1 MASQEEFQKKVLE
14 SLKKNLMAVDLS
26 DQPEEE
32 IVEVANTQTFQAES
46 YDFTAFGAPQ
56 SAGPT
61 SGGNKDIVILPGAG
75 GTQANSASQ
84 INFYWNSPSIP
95 DTTGIG
101 QSIRATLFNYAT
113 SATNPVL
120 AIGGWN
126 GTTNYLPSAT
136 YAGGSGTT
144 AKIWFD
150 PFLGRI
156 ETDYLGFNSGVADTN
171 VAGVLFYDSSQS
183 VFKGGVGS
191 GVGKTIAFLDNI
203 PAANS
208 FFYWSDGTNI
218 AQPDAAMDT
227 FTFVAGTGITLL
239 VNASG
244 DSASFGATNVPN
256 ASLTNS
262 TTTLG
267 SSTLTL
273 GGTALTVTGLN
284 ALTSTNIT
292 VSGSTA
298 STTSTT
304 GALLVTGGVGIGG
317 SLSVG
322 NSILLDSGY
331 GSVTTT
337 QFAAIFAKA
346 IGSNATSLMQ
356 VKGNDGTVGMG
367 MKAQTGTNSLI
378 YSYGQIDFRVNSTIR
393 DNDTPS
399 GGNTFLTLSTVG
411 VLTASGTTASTG
423 FSTGAVVVTGG
434 VGIGGSLW
442 TSSANLS
449 SISGVTLYN
458 GTITGALSGNATTST
473 TSGSAGTSVTAGSA
487 GTSVTAG
494 SAGTAVNAGSAGTSV
509 TAGSAGTAV
518 NAGAAGTAVNAGS
531 AGTAVNAGAAGKW
544 LASRSVSFAT
554 GDVTGSF
561 SIDGTANVSNVV
573 LTIGADS
580 VALGTDTTGAYASE
594 ITTSGSGISATPA
607 VGADGTAYT
616 IYSNAT
622 PTNTNSTLVFRDAA
636 GLFAAAGATFG
647 SLQID
652 LVDRTVYSSSG
663 NLILDSSGGTVNVN
677 DNLTI
682 AGDLTVQGTTIT
694 VDSTVSTIVDPIIT
708 IGGSIGGTN
717 PGTDDNKDRGIEF
730 KYFSGTAK
738 TGFFGFDDSTGFFT
752 FIPDGTNA
760 SEVFSG
766 TVGVIDATR
775 ITGSASSWTNA
786 RTVTFATGDVTGSFS
801 IDGSANVSNV
811 ALTIAA
817 DSVAL
822 GTDTTGNYVSNV
834 QASGSGISIIGT
846 AAENATF
853 TVNSNATSSNTNST
867 IVLRD
872 GSGNFSAGTITA
884 NLTGTA
890 TSAQVINT
898 TTDTSNT
905 LYLLGSRS
913 STGFAGTAVF
923 VDSNISALG
932 NTISAITFSGNA
944 TTSTSAGT
952 AGTATNA
959 GSAGT
964 SVTAGSAGTSV
975 TAGLA
980 VSSTNAGLAVSSTNA
995 GLAVSSTNAG
1005 LAVSST
1011 NAGLAVSST
1020 NAGLAVSSTNAG
1032 LAVSS
1037 TNAGLA
1043 VSSTNAGLA
1052 VSSTNAGLAVS
1063 STNTANTNIVL
1074 DTTSTIYMTGSR
1086 SNASIGSTPVYVLS
1100 GVSALGNTVTATTFS
1115 GNATTATTSGAAGQW
1130 IAPIT
1135 FSLGGDLSG
1144 SVSFTGSGN
1153 TTLTATIGANSV
1165 ALGTDTTGDYVGNV
1179 LAGSGIATTGATT
1192 GEGTVH
1198 TLSIK
1203 NAASLTNNTVPKW
1216 TTSSTQFADSAI
1228 VDDGTTVAVSRA
1240 TTVTSSALTNGT
1252 YLTITT
1258 AAGDDNSTSD
1268 FFIKGLNSSAT
1279 SKFSV
1284 DANGNLR
1291 ATTKSF
1297 DIEHPTKPGMRLVYG
1312 VLEGPEHGVYHRG
1325 TVEGKGKIVVE
1336 LPEYWHL
1343 LAGSNYSI
1351 QLTSW
1356 GNYNTHIVEKT
1367 ENNFTIQLTGDP
1379 LTRLWKTIKVDYI
1392 IHGSRLDA
1400 PLVIEQK

>member
-14 SLKKNLMAVDLS
+14 SLKKNLMAVDLT

-32 IVEVANTQTFQAES
+32 IAEVANTQTFQAES

-56 SAGPT
+56 AAGPT

-75 GTQANSASQ
+75 GATANSASQ
-84 INFYWNSPSIP
+84 INFYWNSPTIP

-136 YAGGSGTT
+136 YGGGSGTT

-156 ETDYLGFNSGVADTN
+156 ETDYLGFNAGVADTN

-183 VFKGGVGS
+183 VFKGGTGA
-191 GVGKTIAFLDNI
+191 GTGKTLAFLSDI

-227 FTFVAGTGITLL
+227 FTFLAGTGITLL

-244 DSASFGATNVPN
+244 DSVSFGATNIPN

-262 TTTLG
+262 SITVGSTAISLG
-267 SSTLTL
+267 ASSTTIAGL
-273 GGTALTVTGLN
+273 TALS
-284 ALTSTNIT
+284 STNI
-292 VSGSTA
+292 SGTA
-298 STTSTT
+298 ITATNFY
-304 GALLVTGGVGIGG
+304 GF
-317 SLSVG
+317 LSG
-322 NSILLDSGY
+322 
-331 GSVTTT
+331 T
-337 QFAAIFAKA
+337 
-346 IGSNATSLMQ
+346 ATSAQ
-356 VKGNDGTVGMG
+356 VIQTV
-367 MKAQTGTNSLI
+367 T
-378 YSYGQIDFRVNSTIR
+378 
-393 DNDTPS
+393 DTS
-399 GGNTFLTLSTVG
+399 NTLYLLGSR
-411 VLTASGTTASTG
+411 SSTG
-423 FSTGAVVVTGG
+423 FAGTTVFVD
-434 VGIGGSLW
+434 
-442 TSSANLS
+442 S
-449 SISGVTLYN
+449 SISILGN
-458 GTITGALSGNATTST
+458 TITATTFSGNATTA
-473 TSGSAGTSVTAGSA
+473 TSAGSAGTSVTAGSAGTSVTAGSAGTSVTAGSA

-518 NAGAAGTAVNAGS
+518 NAGAAG
-531 AGTAVNAGAAGKW
+531 KW
-544 LASRSVSFAT
+544 LASRTVSFAT

-561 SIDGTANVSNVV
+561 SIDGSADVSNVA
-573 LTIGADS
+573 LTIGANS
-580 VALGTDTTGAYASE
+580 VALGTDTTGNYALSVA
-594 ITTSGSGISATPA
+594 TSGSGISTI
-607 VGADGTAYT
+607 GAAGEGTAFT
-616 IYSNAT
+616 IDSNAT
-622 PTNTNSTLVFRDAA
+622 SSNTNSTLVFRDAA

-647 SLQID
+647 SVQID
-652 LVDRTVYSSSG
+652 LVDRTVTTSGG
-663 NLILDSSGGTVNVN
+663 NLILDSTGGTVNVN
-677 DNLTI
+677 DNLTV
-682 AGDLTVQGTTIT
+682 AGNLTVQGTTIA
-694 VDSTVSTIVDPIIT
+694 VDSTVSTIVDPILS
-708 IGGSIGGTN
+708 IGGAIGGTN

-834 QASGSGISIIGT
+834 QASGSGISIIGS
-846 AAENATF
+846 AAENATL
-853 TVNSNATSSNTNST
+853 TVNSNATATNTVST
-867 IVLRD
+867 LVLRD
-872 GSGNFSAGTITA
+872 SSGNFSAGTITA
-884 NLTGTA
+884 T
-890 TSAQVINT
+890 
-898 TTDTSNT
+898 
-905 LYLLGSRS
+905 
-913 STGFAGTAVF
+913 
-923 VDSNISALG
+923 
-932 NTISAITFSGNA
+932 TFSGNA
-944 TTSTSAGT
+944 TTATTAGSAGTSVTAGSAGTSVTAGTAGTATNAGFAGAATTATSAGT

-975 TAGLA
+975 SAGTAGTA
-980 VSSTNAGLAVSSTNA
+980 TNAGSAGTSVTAGSAGTATNA
-995 GLAVSSTNAG
+995 
-1005 LAVSST
+1005 
-1011 NAGLAVSST
+1011 
-1020 NAGLAVSSTNAG
+1020 
-1032 LAVSS
+1032 
-1037 TNAGLA
+1037 
-1043 VSSTNAGLA
+1043 
-1052 VSSTNAGLAVS
+1052 
-1063 STNTANTNIVL
+1063 ANTNITL

-1100 GVSALGNTVTATTFS
+1100 GVSALGNTITATTFS
-1115 GNATTATTSGAAGQW
+1115 GNATTATVAGQSGKW
-1130 IAPIT
+1130 IASRTVT
-1135 FSLGGDLSG
+1135 FATGD
-1144 SVSFTGSGN
+1144 VTGSFSIDG
-1153 TTLTATIGANSV
+1153 TADVSNVALTIGANSV
-1165 ALGTDTTGDYVGNV
+1165 ALGTDTTGDYVANV
-1179 LAGSGIATTGATT
+1179 LAGSGIATTGAAT

-1198 TLSIK
+1198 TVSLK

-1216 TTSSTQFADSAI
+1216 TTSSAQFADSAI

-1258 AAGDDNSTSD
+1258 AAGDDSSTSD
-1268 FFIKGLNSSAT
+1268 YFIRGLTSNAT
-1279 SKFSV
+1279 SKFSI

-1343 LAGSNYSI
+1343 LSGSNYSI
-1351 QLTSW
+1351 QLTPW
-1356 GNYNTHIVEKT
+1356 GNYNAHIVEKT

>member
-26 DQPEEE
+26 DQLEEQV
-32 IVEVANTQTFQAES
+32 VEQASTEDFQAQTN
-46 YDFTAFGAPQ
+46 DFIAFGAPQ
-56 SAGPT
+56 AAGPT

-75 GTQANSASQ
+75 GASANSASQ
-84 INFYWNSPSIP
+84 INFYWNSPTIP

-101 QSIRATLFNYAT
+101 QSIRATIFNYAT
-113 SATNPVL
+113 TVTNPVL

-136 YAGGSGTT
+136 YGGGSGTT

-156 ETDYLGFNSGVADTN
+156 ETDYIGFNAGVADTN
-171 VAGVLFYDSSQS
+171 VAGVIFYDSSQS
-183 VFKGGVGS
+183 VFKGGVGA

-203 PAANS
+203 PSANS

-227 FTFVAGTGITLL
+227 FTFVAGVGITLL

-244 DSASFGATNVPN
+244 DSASFGATNIPN

-262 TTTLG
+262 SITVGSTAISLG
-267 SSTLTL
+267 ASSTTIAGLTSL
-273 GGTALTVTGLN
+273 A
-284 ALTSTNIT
+284 STNI
-292 VSGSTA
+292 SGTA
-298 STTSTT
+298 ITATTFF
-304 GALLVTGGVGIGG
+304 GF
-317 SLSVG
+317 LSGTATSSQVI
-322 NSILLDSGY
+322 N
-331 GSVTTT
+331 TTT
-337 QFAAIFAKA
+337 DTTNTLYLL
-346 IGSNATSLMQ
+346 GSRS
-356 VKGNDGTVGMG
+356 
-367 MKAQTGTNSLI
+367 
-378 YSYGQIDFRVNSTIR
+378 
-393 DNDTPS
+393 
-399 GGNTFLTLSTVG
+399 
-411 VLTASGTTASTG
+411 STG
-423 FSTGAVVVTGG
+423 FAGTAVFVD
-434 VGIGGSLW
+434 
-442 TSSANLS
+442 S
-449 SISGVTLYN
+449 SISILGN
-458 GTITGALSGNATTST
+458 TITATTFSGNATTA
-473 TSGSAGTSVTAGSA
+473 TSAGTAGTATNAGSAGTSVTAGSAGTSVTAGSA

-494 SAGTAVNAGSAGTSV
+494 SAGTAVNAG
-509 TAGSAGTAV
+509 
-518 NAGAAGTAVNAGS
+518 
-531 AGTAVNAGAAGKW
+531 AAGKW
-544 LASRSVSFAT
+544 LASRTVSFAT

-561 SIDGTANVSNVV
+561 SIDGSADVSNVA
-573 LTIGADS
+573 LTIGANS
-580 VALGTDTTGAYASE
+580 VALGTDTTGNYALSVA
-594 ITTSGSGISATPA
+594 TSGSGISTI
-607 VGADGTAYT
+607 GAAGEGTAFT
-616 IYSNAT
+616 IDSNAT

-647 SLQID
+647 SVQID
-652 LVDRTVYSSSG
+652 LVDRTLTTSTG
-663 NLILDSSGGTVNVN
+663 NLILDSTGGTVNVN
-677 DNLTI
+677 DNLTV
-682 AGDLTVQGTTIT
+682 AGDLTVQGTTT
-694 VDSTVSTIVDPIIT
+694 SVDSTVSTIVDPILS
-708 IGGSIGGTN
+708 IGGAIGGTN
-717 PGTDDNKDRGIEF
+717 PSTDDNKDRGIEF

-775 ITGSASSWTNA
+775 ITGSASSWTTA
-786 RTVTFATGDVTGSFS
+786 RTVSFATGDVTGSFT

-834 QASGSGISIIGT
+834 QASGSGISIIGS

-853 TVNSNATSSNTNST
+853 TVNSNATATNTVST
-867 IVLRD
+867 LVFRD
-872 GSGNFSAGTITA
+872 SSGNFSAGTITA
-884 NLTGTA
+884 T
-890 TSAQVINT
+890 
-898 TTDTSNT
+898 
-905 LYLLGSRS
+905 
-913 STGFAGTAVF
+913 
-923 VDSNISALG
+923 
-932 NTISAITFSGNA
+932 TFSGNA
-944 TTSTSAGT
+944 TTATTAGSAGTSVTAGTAGTATNAGFAGAATTATSAGT

-975 TAGLA
+975 SAGTAGTA
-980 VSSTNAGLAVSSTNA
+980 TNAGSAGTSVTAGSAGTATNA
-995 GLAVSSTNAG
+995 
-1005 LAVSST
+1005 
-1011 NAGLAVSST
+1011 
-1020 NAGLAVSSTNAG
+1020 
-1032 LAVSS
+1032 
-1037 TNAGLA
+1037 
-1043 VSSTNAGLA
+1043 
-1052 VSSTNAGLAVS
+1052 
-1063 STNTANTNIVL
+1063 ANTNITL

-1100 GVSALGNTVTATTFS
+1100 GVSALGNTITATTFS
-1115 GNATTATTSGAAGQW
+1115 GNATTATVAGQAGKW
-1130 IAPIT
+1130 IASRTVT
-1135 FSLGGDLSG
+1135 FATGD
-1144 SVSFTGSGN
+1144 VTGSFSIDG
-1153 TTLTATIGANSV
+1153 TADVSNVALTIGANSV
-1165 ALGTDTTGDYVGNV
+1165 ALGTDTTGDYVANV
-1179 LAGSGIATTGATT
+1179 LAGSGIATTGAAT

-1198 TLSIK
+1198 TVSLK

-1216 TTSSTQFADSAI
+1216 VSSSTQFADSAI

-1268 FFIKGLNSSAT
+1268 FFIRGLNSSST
-1279 SKFSV
+1279 SKFSI

-1356 GNYNTHIVEKT
+1356 GNYNAHIVEKT

>member
-26 DQPEEE
+26 DQPEEQV
-32 IVEVANTQTFQAES
+32 VEQASTEDFQAQTN
-46 YDFTAFGAPQ
+46 DFIAFGAPQ
-56 SAGPT
+56 AAGPT

-75 GTQANSASQ
+75 GASANSASQ
-84 INFYWNSPSIP
+84 INFYWNSPTIP

-101 QSIRATLFNYAT
+101 QSIRATIFNYAT
-113 SATNPVL
+113 TATNPVL

-136 YAGGSGTT
+136 YGGGSGTT

-156 ETDYLGFNSGVADTN
+156 ETDYIGFNAGVADTN
-171 VAGVLFYDSSQS
+171 VAGVIFYDSSQS
-183 VFKGGVGS
+183 VFKGGVGA

-203 PAANS
+203 PSANS

-244 DSASFGATNVPN
+244 DSASFGATNIPN

-262 TTTLG
+262 SITVGSTAISLG
-267 SSTLTL
+267 ASSTTIAGL
-273 GGTALTVTGLN
+273 TALS
-284 ALTSTNIT
+284 STNI
-292 VSGSTA
+292 SGTA
-298 STTSTT
+298 ITATTFF
-304 GALLVTGGVGIGG
+304 GF
-317 SLSVG
+317 LSGTATSSQVI
-322 NSILLDSGY
+322 N
-331 GSVTTT
+331 TTT
-337 QFAAIFAKA
+337 DTTNTLYLL
-346 IGSNATSLMQ
+346 GSRS
-356 VKGNDGTVGMG
+356 
-367 MKAQTGTNSLI
+367 
-378 YSYGQIDFRVNSTIR
+378 
-393 DNDTPS
+393 
-399 GGNTFLTLSTVG
+399 
-411 VLTASGTTASTG
+411 STG
-423 FSTGAVVVTGG
+423 FAGTAVFVD
-434 VGIGGSLW
+434 
-442 TSSANLS
+442 S
-449 SISGVTLYN
+449 SISILGN
-458 GTITGALSGNATTST
+458 TITATTFSGNATTA
-473 TSGSAGTSVTAGSA
+473 TSAGTAGTATNAGSAGTSVTAGSA

-518 NAGAAGTAVNAGS
+518 NAGAAG
-531 AGTAVNAGAAGKW
+531 KW
-544 LASRSVSFAT
+544 LASRTVSFAT

-561 SIDGTANVSNVV
+561 SIDGSADVSNVA
-573 LTIGADS
+573 LTIGANS
-580 VALGTDTTGAYASE
+580 VALGTDTTGNYAASVAA
-594 ITTSGSGISATPA
+594 SGSGISTI
-607 VGADGTAYT
+607 GAAGEGTAFT
-616 IYSNAT
+616 IDSNAT
-622 PTNTNSTLVFRDAA
+622 PTNTISTLVFRDAA

-647 SLQID
+647 SVQID
-652 LVDRTVYSSSG
+652 LVDRTVTTSTG
-663 NLILDSSGGTVNVN
+663 NLILDSTGGTVNVN
-677 DNLTI
+677 DNLTV
-682 AGDLTVQGTTIT
+682 AGDLTVQGTTT
-694 VDSTVSTIVDPIIT
+694 SVDSTVSTIVDPILS
-708 IGGSIGGTN
+708 IGGAIGGTN
-717 PGTDDNKDRGIEF
+717 PSTDDNKDRGIEF

-752 FIPDGTNA
+752 FIPDGTNS

-817 DSVAL
+817 NSVAL
-822 GTDTTGNYVSNV
+822 GTDTTVNYVGDV

-846 AAENATF
+846 AGENATL
-853 TVNSNATSSNTNST
+853 TVNSNATATNTVST
-867 IVLRD
+867 LVFRD
-872 GSGNFSAGTITA
+872 SSGNFSAGTITA
-884 NLTGTA
+884 T
-890 TSAQVINT
+890 
-898 TTDTSNT
+898 
-905 LYLLGSRS
+905 
-913 STGFAGTAVF
+913 
-923 VDSNISALG
+923 
-932 NTISAITFSGNA
+932 TFSGNA
-944 TTSTSAGT
+944 TTATSAGSAGTSVTAGSAGTSVTAGSAGTSVSAGT

-964 SVTAGSAGTSV
+964 SVTAGSAGTAV
-975 TAGLA
+975 NAGFAGAATTA
-980 VSSTNAGLAVSSTNA
+980 TNAGSAGTAVNAGSAGTATNA
-995 GLAVSSTNAG
+995 
-1005 LAVSST
+1005 
-1011 NAGLAVSST
+1011 
-1020 NAGLAVSSTNAG
+1020 
-1032 LAVSS
+1032 
-1037 TNAGLA
+1037 
-1043 VSSTNAGLA
+1043 
-1052 VSSTNAGLAVS
+1052 
-1063 STNTANTNIVL
+1063 ANTNITL

-1100 GVSALGNTVTATTFS
+1100 GVSALGNTITATTFS
-1115 GNATTATTSGAAGQW
+1115 GNATTATVAGQAGKW
-1130 IAPIT
+1130 ISSRTVT
-1135 FSLGGDLSG
+1135 FATGD
-1144 SVSFTGSGN
+1144 VTGSFSIDGSADVSN
-1153 TTLTATIGANSV
+1153 VALTIGANSV
-1165 ALGTDTTGDYVGNV
+1165 ALGTDTTGDYVANV
-1179 LAGSGIATTGATT
+1179 LAGSGIATTGAAT

-1198 TLSIK
+1198 TVSLK

-1216 TTSSTQFADSAI
+1216 VSSSTQFADSAI

-1351 QLTSW
+1351 QLTPW
-1356 GNYNTHIVEKT
+1356 GNYNAHIVEKT

>member
-1 MASQEEFQKKVLE
+1 MASQEEFQKKVLD

-26 DQPEEE
+26 DQPEEKV
-32 IVEVANTQTFQAES
+32 VEQASTQDFQAQTN
-46 YDFTAFGAPQ
+46 DFIAFGAPQ
-56 SAGPT
+56 AAGPT

-75 GTQANSASQ
+75 GASANSASQ
-84 INFYWNSPSIP
+84 INFYWNSPTIP

-101 QSIRATLFNYAT
+101 QSIRATIFNYAT
-113 SATNPVL
+113 TATNPVL

-136 YAGGSGTT
+136 YGGGSGTT

-156 ETDYLGFNSGVADTN
+156 ETDYIGFNAGVADTN

-183 VFKGGVGS
+183 VFKGGTGA
-191 GVGKTIAFLDNI
+191 GAGKTLAFLSDI

-227 FTFVAGTGITLL
+227 FTFVAGVGITLL

-244 DSASFGATNVPN
+244 DSASFGATNIPN
-256 ASLTNS
+256 ASLINS

-273 GGTALTVTGLN
+273 GGTALTVTGLVTLN
-284 ALTSTNIT
+284 STNI
-292 VSGSTA
+292 SGTA
-298 STTSTT
+298 ITATNFFGPLSGTATSSQVITTNTDTTSTLY
-304 GALLVTGGVGIGG
+304 LLG
-317 SLSVG
+317 SRS
-322 NSILLDSGY
+322 
-331 GSVTTT
+331 
-337 QFAAIFAKA
+337 
-346 IGSNATSLMQ
+346 
-356 VKGNDGTVGMG
+356 
-367 MKAQTGTNSLI
+367 
-378 YSYGQIDFRVNSTIR
+378 
-393 DNDTPS
+393 
-399 GGNTFLTLSTVG
+399 
-411 VLTASGTTASTG
+411 STG
-423 FSTGAVVVTGG
+423 FAGTAIFVDS
-434 VGIGGSLW
+434 GI
-442 TSSANLS
+442 SALGN
-449 SISGVTLYN
+449 
-458 GTITGALSGNATTST
+458 TITATTFSGNATTST
-473 TSGSAGTSVTAGSA
+473 TAGSAGTSVTAGSAGTSVTAGSA

-494 SAGTAVNAGSAGTSV
+494 SAGTAVNAGSASTSV
-509 TAGSAGTAV
+509 T
-518 NAGAAGTAVNAGS
+518 AGS

-544 LASRSVSFAT
+544 LASRSVTFAT

-561 SIDGTANVSNVV
+561 SIDGTANVTDVA
-573 LTIGADS
+573 LTIGANS
-580 VALGTDTTGAYASE
+580 VALGTDTTGNYAASVA
-594 ITTSGSGISATPA
+594 TSGSGISTI
-607 VGADGTAYT
+607 GAAGEGTAFT
-616 IYSNAT
+616 IDSNAT

-647 SLQID
+647 SVQID
-652 LVDRTVYSSSG
+652 LVDRTVTTSTG
-663 NLILDSSGGTVNVN
+663 NLILDSTGGTVNVN
-677 DNLTI
+677 DNLTV
-682 AGDLTVQGTTIT
+682 AGNLTVQGTTT
-694 VDSTVSTIVDPIIT
+694 AVDSTVSTIVDPILS
-708 IGGSIGGTN
+708 IGGAIGGTN
-717 PGTDDNKDRGIEF
+717 PSTDDNKDRGIEF

-752 FIPDGTNA
+752 FIPDGTNS

-766 TVGVIDATR
+766 TTGVIDATR

-817 DSVAL
+817 NSVAL
-822 GTDTTGNYVSNV
+822 GTDTTGNYVGDV
-834 QASGSGISIIGT
+834 QASGSGISIIGSAGEGT
-846 AAENATF
+846 TL
-853 TVNSNATSSNTNST
+853 TINSNATATNTAST
-867 IVLRD
+867 LVFRD
-872 GSGNFSAGTITA
+872 SSGNFSAGVITA
-884 NLTGTA
+884 T
-890 TSAQVINT
+890 
-898 TTDTSNT
+898 
-905 LYLLGSRS
+905 
-913 STGFAGTAVF
+913 
-923 VDSNISALG
+923 
-932 NTISAITFSGNA
+932 TFSGNA
-944 TTSTSAGT
+944 TTATSAGSAGTSVTAGSAGTSVTAGSAGTSVSAGT

-975 TAGLA
+975 SAGTAGTA
-980 VSSTNAGLAVSSTNA
+980 TNAGSAGTSVTAGSAGTATNA
-995 GLAVSSTNAG
+995 
-1005 LAVSST
+1005 
-1011 NAGLAVSST
+1011 
-1020 NAGLAVSSTNAG
+1020 
-1032 LAVSS
+1032 
-1037 TNAGLA
+1037 
-1043 VSSTNAGLA
+1043 
-1052 VSSTNAGLAVS
+1052 
-1063 STNTANTNIVL
+1063 ANTNIVL

-1100 GVSALGNTVTATTFS
+1100 GVSALGNTITATTFS
-1115 GNATTATTSGAAGQW
+1115 GNATTATNAGQAGKW

-1144 SVSFTGSGN
+1144 SVSFSGSGN
-1153 TTLTATIGANSV
+1153 TTLTATIAANSV
-1165 ALGTDTTGDYVGNV
+1165 ALGTDTTGDYVANL

-1198 TLSIK
+1198 TLSLK

-1268 FFIKGLNSSAT
+1268 FFIRGLNSSST
-1279 SKFSV
+1279 SKFSI

-1351 QLTSW
+1351 QLTPW
-1356 GNYNTHIVEKT
+1356 GNYNAHIVEKT
-1367 ENNFTIQLTGDP
+1367 ENYFTIQLTGDP

-1392 IHGSRLDA
+1392 VHGSRLDA
-1400 PLVIEQK
+1400 PLEIEQK

>member
-26 DQPEEE
+26 DQPEEQV
-32 IVEVANTQTFQAES
+32 VEQASTEDFQAQTN
-46 YDFTAFGAPQ
+46 DFIAFGAPQ
-56 SAGPT
+56 AAGPT

-75 GTQANSASQ
+75 GATANSASQ
-84 INFYWNSPSIP
+84 INFYWNSPTIP

-101 QSIRATLFNYAT
+101 QSIRATIFNYAT
-113 SATNPVL
+113 TATNPVL

-136 YAGGSGTT
+136 YGGGSGTT

-156 ETDYLGFNSGVADTN
+156 ETDYIGFNAGVADTN
-171 VAGVLFYDSSQS
+171 VAGVIFYDSSQS
-183 VFKGGVGS
+183 VFKGGVGA

-203 PAANS
+203 PSANS

-227 FTFVAGTGITLL
+227 FTFVAGVGITLL

-244 DSASFGATNVPN
+244 DSASFGATNIPN

-273 GGTALTVTGLN
+273 GGTALTVTGLVTLN
-284 ALTSTNIT
+284 STNI
-292 VSGSTA
+292 SGTAITA
-298 STTSTT
+298 SNFFGPLSGTATSSQVITTNTDTTSTLY
-304 GALLVTGGVGIGG
+304 LLG
-317 SLSVG
+317 SRS
-322 NSILLDSGY
+322 
-331 GSVTTT
+331 
-337 QFAAIFAKA
+337 
-346 IGSNATSLMQ
+346 
-356 VKGNDGTVGMG
+356 
-367 MKAQTGTNSLI
+367 
-378 YSYGQIDFRVNSTIR
+378 
-393 DNDTPS
+393 
-399 GGNTFLTLSTVG
+399 
-411 VLTASGTTASTG
+411 STG
-423 FSTGAVVVTGG
+423 FAGTAIFVDS
-434 VGIGGSLW
+434 GI
-442 TSSANLS
+442 SALGN
-449 SISGVTLYN
+449 
-458 GTITGALSGNATTST
+458 TITATTFSGNATTST
-473 TSGSAGTSVTAGSA
+473 TAGSAGTSVTAGSAGTSVTAGSA

-518 NAGAAGTAVNAGS
+518 NAGAAG
-531 AGTAVNAGAAGKW
+531 KW
-544 LASRSVSFAT
+544 LASRSVTFAT

-561 SIDGTANVSNVV
+561 SIDGTANVTDVA
-573 LTIGADS
+573 LTIGANS
-580 VALGTDTTGAYASE
+580 VALGTDTTGNYAASVA
-594 ITTSGSGISATPA
+594 TSGSGISTI
-607 VGADGTAYT
+607 GAAGEGTAFT
-616 IYSNAT
+616 IDSNAT

-647 SLQID
+647 SVQID
-652 LVDRTVYSSSG
+652 LVDRTVTTSTG
-663 NLILDSSGGTVNVN
+663 NLILDSTGGTVNVN
-677 DNLTI
+677 DNLTV
-682 AGDLTVQGTTIT
+682 AGNLTIQGTTTT

-708 IGGSIGGTN
+708 IGGAIGGTN

-752 FIPDGTNA
+752 FIPDGTNS

-846 AAENATF
+846 AGENATL
-853 TVNSNATSSNTNST
+853 TVNSNATATNTVST
-867 IVLRD
+867 LVFRD
-872 GSGNFSAGTITA
+872 SSGNFSAGTITA
-884 NLTGTA
+884 N
-890 TSAQVINT
+890 
-898 TTDTSNT
+898 
-905 LYLLGSRS
+905 
-913 STGFAGTAVF
+913 
-923 VDSNISALG
+923 
-932 NTISAITFSGNA
+932 TFSGNA
-944 TTSTSAGT
+944 TTATSAGSAGTSVTAGSAGTSVTAGSAGTSVSAGT

-964 SVTAGSAGTSV
+964 SVTAGSAGTAV
-975 TAGLA
+975 NAGFAGAATTA
-980 VSSTNAGLAVSSTNA
+980 TNAGSAGTAVNAGSAGTATNA
-995 GLAVSSTNAG
+995 
-1005 LAVSST
+1005 
-1011 NAGLAVSST
+1011 
-1020 NAGLAVSSTNAG
+1020 
-1032 LAVSS
+1032 
-1037 TNAGLA
+1037 
-1043 VSSTNAGLA
+1043 
-1052 VSSTNAGLAVS
+1052 
-1063 STNTANTNIVL
+1063 ANTNITL

-1100 GVSALGNTVTATTFS
+1100 GVSALGNTITATTFS
-1115 GNATTATTSGAAGQW
+1115 GNATTATVAGQAGKW
-1130 IAPIT
+1130 IASRTVT
-1135 FSLGGDLSG
+1135 FATGD
-1144 SVSFTGSGN
+1144 VTGSFSIDG
-1153 TTLTATIGANSV
+1153 TADVSNVALTIGANSV
-1165 ALGTDTTGDYVGNV
+1165 ALGTDTTGDYVANV
-1179 LAGSGIATTGATT
+1179 LAGSGIATTGAAT

-1198 TLSIK
+1198 TVSLK

-1216 TTSSTQFADSAI
+1216 VSSSTQFADSAI

-1268 FFIKGLNSSAT
+1268 FFIRGLNSSST
-1279 SKFSV
+1279 SKFSI

-1356 GNYNTHIVEKT
+1356 GNYNAHIVEKT
-1367 ENNFTIQLTGDP
+1367 GNNFTIQLTGDP

>member
-14 SLKKNLMAVDLS
+14 SLKKNLMAVDLT

-56 SAGPT
+56 AAGPT

-84 INFYWNSPSIP
+84 INFYWNSPTIP

-136 YAGGSGTT
+136 YGGGSGTT

-156 ETDYLGFNSGVADTN
+156 ETDYLGFNTGVGDTN
-171 VAGVLFYDSSQS
+171 VAGVLFYDSVQS
-183 VFKGGVGS
+183 VFKGGVGA

-203 PAANS
+203 PSANS

-244 DSASFGATNVPN
+244 DSASFGATNIPN

-262 TTTLG
+262 TITVGSTAISLG
-267 SSTLTL
+267 ASSTTIAGL
-273 GGTALTVTGLN
+273 TALS
-284 ALTSTNIT
+284 STNI
-292 VSGSTA
+292 SGTA
-298 STTSTT
+298 ITATTFF
-304 GALLVTGGVGIGG
+304 GF
-317 SLSVG
+317 LSGTATSSQVI
-322 NSILLDSGY
+322 N
-331 GSVTTT
+331 TTT
-337 QFAAIFAKA
+337 DTTNTLYLL
-346 IGSNATSLMQ
+346 GSRS
-356 VKGNDGTVGMG
+356 
-367 MKAQTGTNSLI
+367 
-378 YSYGQIDFRVNSTIR
+378 
-393 DNDTPS
+393 
-399 GGNTFLTLSTVG
+399 
-411 VLTASGTTASTG
+411 STG
-423 FSTGAVVVTGG
+423 FAGTAVFVD
-434 VGIGGSLW
+434 
-442 TSSANLS
+442 S
-449 SISGVTLYN
+449 SISILGN
-458 GTITGALSGNATTST
+458 TITATTFSGNATTA
-473 TSGSAGTSVTAGSA
+473 TSAGTAGTATNAGSAGTSVTAGSAGTSVTAGSA

-494 SAGTAVNAGSAGTSV
+494 SAGTAVNAGQ
-509 TAGSAGTAV
+509 
-518 NAGAAGTAVNAGS
+518 
-531 AGTAVNAGAAGKW
+531 AGKW
-544 LASRSVSFAT
+544 ITSRSVTFAT

-561 SIDGTANVSNVV
+561 SIDGSANVSDVA
-573 LTIGADS
+573 LTIGANS
-580 VALGTDTTGAYASE
+580 VALGTDTTGNYALSVA
-594 ITTSGSGISATPA
+594 TSGSGISTI
-607 VGADGTAYT
+607 GAAGEGTAFT
-616 IYSNAT
+616 IDSNAT
-622 PTNTNSTLVFRDAA
+622 SSNTNSTLVFRDAA

-647 SLQID
+647 SVQID
-652 LVDRTVYSSSG
+652 LVDRTVTTSTG
-663 NLILDSSGGTVNVN
+663 NLILDSTGGTVNVN

-682 AGDLTVQGTTIT
+682 AGNLTVQGTTT
-694 VDSTVSTIVDPIIT
+694 AVDSTVSTIVDPILS
-708 IGGSIGGTN
+708 IGGAIGGTN

-752 FIPDGTNA
+752 FIPDGTNS

-834 QASGSGISIIGT
+834 QASGSGISIIGS
-846 AAENATF
+846 AAENATL
-853 TVNSNATSSNTNST
+853 TVNSNATASNTVST

-890 TSAQVINT
+890 SIASSAVAVNT
-898 TTDTSNT
+898 VTDTSNT

-913 STGFAGTAVF
+913 STGIASTQVY
-923 VDSNISALG
+923 VDSSISIVG
-932 NTISAITFSGNA
+932 NTITATTFSGNA
-944 TTSTSAGT
+944 TTATS
-952 AGTATNA
+952 A

-975 TAGLA
+975 TAGSA
-980 VSSTNAGLAVSSTNA
+980 TTATNAGSAGTSVTAGSAGTATNA
-995 GLAVSSTNAG
+995 
-1005 LAVSST
+1005 
-1011 NAGLAVSST
+1011 
-1020 NAGLAVSSTNAG
+1020 
-1032 LAVSS
+1032 
-1037 TNAGLA
+1037 
-1043 VSSTNAGLA
+1043 
-1052 VSSTNAGLAVS
+1052 
-1063 STNTANTNIVL
+1063 ANTNIVL

-1100 GVSALGNTVTATTFS
+1100 GVSALGNTITATTFS
-1115 GNATTATTSGAAGQW
+1115 GNATTATVAGQAGKW
-1130 IAPIT
+1130 IASRTVT
-1135 FSLGGDLSG
+1135 FATGD
-1144 SVSFTGSGN
+1144 VTGSFSIDGSADVSN
-1153 TTLTATIGANSV
+1153 VALTIGANSV
-1165 ALGTDTTGDYVGNV
+1165 ALGTDTTGDYVANV

-1198 TLSIK
+1198 TLALK

-1268 FFIKGLNSSAT
+1268 FFIRGLNSSST
-1279 SKFSV
+1279 SKFSI

-1351 QLTSW
+1351 QLTPW
-1356 GNYNTHIVEKT
+1356 GNYNAHIVEKT

>member
-14 SLKKNLMAVDLS
+14 SLKKNLMAVDLT

-56 SAGPT
+56 AAGPT

-84 INFYWNSPSIP
+84 INFYWNSPTIP

-101 QSIRATLFNYAT
+101 QSIRATIFNYAT
-113 SATNPVL
+113 TATNPVL

-136 YAGGSGTT
+136 YGGGSGTT

-156 ETDYLGFNSGVADTN
+156 ETDYIGFNAGVADTN
-171 VAGVLFYDSSQS
+171 VAGVIFYDSSQS
-183 VFKGGVGS
+183 VFKGGVGA

-203 PAANS
+203 PSANS

-227 FTFVAGTGITLL
+227 FTFVAGVGITLL

-244 DSASFGATNVPN
+244 DSASFGATNIPN

-273 GGTALTVTGLN
+273 GGTALTVTGLVTLN
-284 ALTSTNIT
+284 STNI
-292 VSGSTA
+292 SGTAITA
-298 STTSTT
+298 SNFFGPLSGTATSSQVITTNTDTTSTLY
-304 GALLVTGGVGIGG
+304 LLG
-317 SLSVG
+317 SRS
-322 NSILLDSGY
+322 
-331 GSVTTT
+331 
-337 QFAAIFAKA
+337 
-346 IGSNATSLMQ
+346 
-356 VKGNDGTVGMG
+356 
-367 MKAQTGTNSLI
+367 
-378 YSYGQIDFRVNSTIR
+378 
-393 DNDTPS
+393 
-399 GGNTFLTLSTVG
+399 
-411 VLTASGTTASTG
+411 STG
-423 FSTGAVVVTGG
+423 FAGTAIFVDS
-434 VGIGGSLW
+434 GI
-442 TSSANLS
+442 SALGN
-449 SISGVTLYN
+449 
-458 GTITGALSGNATTST
+458 TITATTFSGNATTST
-473 TSGSAGTSVTAGSA
+473 TAGSAGTSVTAGSAGTSVTAGSA

-518 NAGAAGTAVNAGS
+518 NAGAAG
-531 AGTAVNAGAAGKW
+531 KW
-544 LASRSVSFAT
+544 LASRSVTFAT

-561 SIDGTANVSNVV
+561 SIDGTANVTDVA
-573 LTIGADS
+573 LTIGANS
-580 VALGTDTTGAYASE
+580 VALGTDTTGNYAASVA
-594 ITTSGSGISATPA
+594 TSGSGISTI
-607 VGADGTAYT
+607 GAAGEGTAFT
-616 IYSNAT
+616 IDSNAT

-647 SLQID
+647 SVQID
-652 LVDRTVYSSSG
+652 LVDRTVTTSTG
-663 NLILDSSGGTVNVN
+663 NLILDSTGGTVNVN
-677 DNLTI
+677 DNLTV
-682 AGDLTVQGTTIT
+682 AGNLTIQGTTTT

-708 IGGSIGGTN
+708 IGGAIGGTN

-752 FIPDGTNA
+752 FIPDGTNS

-846 AAENATF
+846 AGENATL
-853 TVNSNATSSNTNST
+853 TVNSNATATNTVST
-867 IVLRD
+867 LVFRD
-872 GSGNFSAGTITA
+872 SSGNFSAGTITA
-884 NLTGTA
+884 N
-890 TSAQVINT
+890 
-898 TTDTSNT
+898 
-905 LYLLGSRS
+905 
-913 STGFAGTAVF
+913 
-923 VDSNISALG
+923 
-932 NTISAITFSGNA
+932 TFSGNA
-944 TTSTSAGT
+944 TTATSAGSAGTSVTAGSAGTSVTAGSAGTSVSAGT

-964 SVTAGSAGTSV
+964 SVTAGSAGTAV
-975 TAGLA
+975 NAGFAGAATTA
-980 VSSTNAGLAVSSTNA
+980 TNAGSAGTAVNAGSAGTATNA
-995 GLAVSSTNAG
+995 
-1005 LAVSST
+1005 
-1011 NAGLAVSST
+1011 
-1020 NAGLAVSSTNAG
+1020 
-1032 LAVSS
+1032 
-1037 TNAGLA
+1037 
-1043 VSSTNAGLA
+1043 
-1052 VSSTNAGLAVS
+1052 
-1063 STNTANTNIVL
+1063 ANTNITL

-1100 GVSALGNTVTATTFS
+1100 GVSALGNTITATTFS
-1115 GNATTATTSGAAGQW
+1115 GNATTATVAGQAGKW
-1130 IAPIT
+1130 IASRTVT
-1135 FSLGGDLSG
+1135 FATGD
-1144 SVSFTGSGN
+1144 VTGSFSIDG
-1153 TTLTATIGANSV
+1153 TADVSNVALTIGANSV
-1165 ALGTDTTGDYVGNV
+1165 ALGTDTTGDYVANV
-1179 LAGSGIATTGATT
+1179 LAGSGIATTGAAT

-1198 TLSIK
+1198 TVSLK

-1216 TTSSTQFADSAI
+1216 VSSSTQFADSAI

-1268 FFIKGLNSSAT
+1268 FFIRGLNSSST
-1279 SKFSV
+1279 SKFSI

-1356 GNYNTHIVEKT
+1356 GNYNAHIVEKT

>member
-1 MASQEEFQKKVLE
+1 MNMASQEEFQKKVLE
-14 SLKKNLMAVDLS
+14 SLKKNLMAVDLT

-32 IVEVANTQTFQAES
+32 IIEVADTQTFQAES

-56 SAGPT
+56 AAGPT

-84 INFYWNSPSIP
+84 INFYWNSPTIP

-136 YAGGSGTT
+136 YGGGSGTT

-156 ETDYLGFNSGVADTN
+156 ETDYIGFNAGVADTN

-183 VFKGGVGS
+183 VFKGGVGA

-203 PAANS
+203 PSANS

-227 FTFVAGTGITLL
+227 FTFVAGVGITLL

-244 DSASFGATNVPN
+244 DSASFGATNIPN

-262 TTTLG
+262 SITVGSTAISLG
-267 SSTLTL
+267 ASSTTIAGLTSL
-273 GGTALTVTGLN
+273 A
-284 ALTSTNIT
+284 STNI
-292 VSGSTA
+292 SGTA
-298 STTSTT
+298 ITATTFF
-304 GALLVTGGVGIGG
+304 GF
-317 SLSVG
+317 LSGTATSSQVI
-322 NSILLDSGY
+322 N
-331 GSVTTT
+331 TTT
-337 QFAAIFAKA
+337 DTTNTLYLL
-346 IGSNATSLMQ
+346 GSRS
-356 VKGNDGTVGMG
+356 
-367 MKAQTGTNSLI
+367 
-378 YSYGQIDFRVNSTIR
+378 
-393 DNDTPS
+393 
-399 GGNTFLTLSTVG
+399 
-411 VLTASGTTASTG
+411 STG
-423 FSTGAVVVTGG
+423 FAGTAVFVD
-434 VGIGGSLW
+434 
-442 TSSANLS
+442 S
-449 SISGVTLYN
+449 SISILGN
-458 GTITGALSGNATTST
+458 TITATTFSGNATTA
-473 TSGSAGTSVTAGSA
+473 TSAGTAGTATNAGSAGTSVTAGSAGTSVTAGSA

-494 SAGTAVNAGSAGTSV
+494 SAGTAVNAG
-509 TAGSAGTAV
+509 
-518 NAGAAGTAVNAGS
+518 
-531 AGTAVNAGAAGKW
+531 AAGKW
-544 LASRSVSFAT
+544 LASRTVSFAT

-561 SIDGTANVSNVV
+561 SIDGSANVSDVA
-573 LTIGADS
+573 LTIGANS
-580 VALGTDTTGAYASE
+580 VALGTDTTGNYALSVA
-594 ITTSGSGISATPA
+594 TSGSGISTI
-607 VGADGTAYT
+607 GAAGEGTAFT
-616 IYSNAT
+616 IDSNAT
-622 PTNTNSTLVFRDAA
+622 SSNTNSTLVFRDAA

-647 SLQID
+647 SVQID
-652 LVDRTVYSSSG
+652 LVDRTVTTSTG
-663 NLILDSSGGTVNVN
+663 NLILDSTGGTVNVN

-682 AGDLTVQGTTIT
+682 SGNLTVQGTTT
-694 VDSTVSTIVDPIIT
+694 AVDSTVSTIVDPILS

-775 ITGSASSWTNA
+775 ITGSASSWTTA
-786 RTVTFATGDVTGSFS
+786 RTVSFATGDVTGSFT

-834 QASGSGISIIGT
+834 QASGSGISIIGS
-846 AAENATF
+846 AAENATL
-853 TVNSNATSSNTNST
+853 TVNSNATATNTVST
-867 IVLRD
+867 LVFRD
-872 GSGNFSAGTITA
+872 SSGNFSAGTITA

-890 TSAQVINT
+890 SIASSAAAVNT
-898 TTDTSNT
+898 VTDTSNT

-913 STGFAGTAVF
+913 STGIASTQVY
-923 VDSNISALG
+923 VDSSISIVG
-932 NTISAITFSGNA
+932 NTITATTFSGNA
-944 TTSTSAGT
+944 TTATSAGSAGTSVTAGSAGTSVSAGT

-964 SVTAGSAGTSV
+964 SVTAGSAGT
-975 TAGLA
+975 A
-980 VSSTNAGLAVSSTNA
+980 TNA
-995 GLAVSSTNAG
+995 
-1005 LAVSST
+1005 
-1011 NAGLAVSST
+1011 
-1020 NAGLAVSSTNAG
+1020 
-1032 LAVSS
+1032 
-1037 TNAGLA
+1037 
-1043 VSSTNAGLA
+1043 
-1052 VSSTNAGLAVS
+1052 
-1063 STNTANTNIVL
+1063 ANTNITL

-1115 GNATTATTSGAAGQW
+1115 GNATTATVAGQAGKW
-1130 IAPIT
+1130 IASRTVT
-1135 FSLGGDLSG
+1135 FATGD
-1144 SVSFTGSGN
+1144 VTGSFSIDGSADVSN
-1153 TTLTATIGANSV
+1153 VALTIGANSV
-1165 ALGTDTTGDYVGNV
+1165 ALGTDTTGDYVANV
-1179 LAGSGIATTGATT
+1179 LAGSGIATTGAAT

-1198 TLSIK
+1198 TVSLK

-1216 TTSSTQFADSAI
+1216 VSSSTQFADSAI

-1240 TTVTSSALTNGT
+1240 TTLTSSALSNGT

-1258 AAGDDNSTSD
+1258 AAGDDSSTSD
-1268 FFIKGLNSSAT
+1268 YFIRGLTSNAT
-1279 SKFSV
+1279 SKFSI

-1343 LAGSNYSI
+1343 LSGSNYSI
-1351 QLTSW
+1351 QLTPW
-1356 GNYNTHIVEKT
+1356 GNYNAHIVEKT

>member
-32 IVEVANTQTFQAES
+32 IAEVANTQTFQAES

-56 SAGPT
+56 AAGPT

-75 GTQANSASQ
+75 GATANSASQ
-84 INFYWNSPSIP
+84 INFYWNSPTIP

-136 YAGGSGTT
+136 YGGGSGTT

-156 ETDYLGFNSGVADTN
+156 ETDYLGFNAGVADTN

-183 VFKGGVGS
+183 VFKGGTGA
-191 GVGKTIAFLDNI
+191 GTGKTLAFLSDI

-244 DSASFGATNVPN
+244 DSVSFGATNIPN

-262 TTTLG
+262 SITVGSTAISLG
-267 SSTLTL
+267 ASSTTIAGL
-273 GGTALTVTGLN
+273 TALS
-284 ALTSTNIT
+284 STNI
-292 VSGSTA
+292 SGTA
-298 STTSTT
+298 ITATNFY
-304 GALLVTGGVGIGG
+304 GF
-317 SLSVG
+317 LSG
-322 NSILLDSGY
+322 
-331 GSVTTT
+331 T
-337 QFAAIFAKA
+337 
-346 IGSNATSLMQ
+346 ATSAQ
-356 VKGNDGTVGMG
+356 VIQTV
-367 MKAQTGTNSLI
+367 T
-378 YSYGQIDFRVNSTIR
+378 
-393 DNDTPS
+393 DTS
-399 GGNTFLTLSTVG
+399 NTLYLLGSR
-411 VLTASGTTASTG
+411 SSTG
-423 FSTGAVVVTGG
+423 FAGTTVFVD
-434 VGIGGSLW
+434 
-442 TSSANLS
+442 S
-449 SISGVTLYN
+449 SISILGN
-458 GTITGALSGNATTST
+458 TITATTFSGNATTA
-473 TSGSAGTSVTAGSA
+473 TSAGSAGTSVTAGSA
-487 GTSVTAG
+487 GTSVT
-494 SAGTAVNAGSAGTSV
+494 AGSAGTSV

-518 NAGAAGTAVNAGS
+518 NAGAAGTAVNAGQ
-531 AGTAVNAGAAGKW
+531 AGKW
-544 LASRSVSFAT
+544 IASRSVTFAT

-561 SIDGTANVSNVV
+561 SIDGSANVTDVA
-573 LTIGADS
+573 LTIGANS
-580 VALGTDTTGAYASE
+580 VALGTDTTGNYAASVA
-594 ITTSGSGISATPA
+594 TSGSGISTI
-607 VGADGTAYT
+607 GAAGEGTAFT
-616 IYSNAT
+616 IDSNAT

-647 SLQID
+647 SVQID
-652 LVDRTVYSSSG
+652 LVDRTVTTSTG
-663 NLILDSSGGTVNVN
+663 NLILDSTGGTVNVN

-682 AGDLTVQGTTIT
+682 SGNLTVQGTTT
-694 VDSTVSTIVDPIIT
+694 AVDSTVSTIVDPILS
-708 IGGSIGGTN
+708 IGGAIGGTN

-834 QASGSGISIIGT
+834 QASGSGISIIGS
-846 AAENATF
+846 AAENATL
-853 TVNSNATSSNTNST
+853 TVNSNATATNTVST
-867 IVLRD
+867 LVFRD
-872 GSGNFSAGTITA
+872 SSGNFSAGTITA

-890 TSAQVINT
+890 SIASSAVAVNT
-898 TTDTSNT
+898 VTDTSNT

-913 STGFAGTAVF
+913 STGIASTQVY
-923 VDSNISALG
+923 VDSSISIVG
-932 NTISAITFSGNA
+932 NTITATTFSGNA
-944 TTSTSAGT
+944 TTATS
-952 AGTATNA
+952 A

-975 TAGLA
+975 TAGSAGTA
-980 VSSTNAGLAVSSTNA
+980 VNAGSAGTSVTAGSAGTATNA
-995 GLAVSSTNAG
+995 
-1005 LAVSST
+1005 
-1011 NAGLAVSST
+1011 
-1020 NAGLAVSSTNAG
+1020 
-1032 LAVSS
+1032 
-1037 TNAGLA
+1037 
-1043 VSSTNAGLA
+1043 
-1052 VSSTNAGLAVS
+1052 
-1063 STNTANTNIVL
+1063 ANTNITL

-1100 GVSALGNTVTATTFS
+1100 GVSALGNTITATTFS
-1115 GNATTATTSGAAGQW
+1115 GNATTATVAGQAGKW
-1130 IAPIT
+1130 IASRTVT
-1135 FSLGGDLSG
+1135 FASGD
-1144 SVSFTGSGN
+1144 VTGSFSIDG
-1153 TTLTATIGANSV
+1153 TADVSNVALTIGANSV
-1165 ALGTDTTGDYVGNV
+1165 ALGTDTTGDYVANV
-1179 LAGSGIATTGATT
+1179 LAGSGIATTGAAT

-1198 TLSIK
+1198 TVSLK

-1216 TTSSTQFADSAI
+1216 VSSSTQFADSAI

-1240 TTVTSSALTNGT
+1240 TTLTSSALSNGT

-1258 AAGDDNSTSD
+1258 AAGDDSSTSD
-1268 FFIKGLNSSAT
+1268 YFIRGLTSNAT
-1279 SKFSV
+1279 SKFSI

-1351 QLTSW
+1351 QLTPW
-1356 GNYNTHIVEKT
+1356 GNYNAHIVDKT

>member
-1 MASQEEFQKKVLE
+1 MNMASQEEFQKKVLE

-32 IVEVANTQTFQAES
+32 IAEVANTQTFQAES

-56 SAGPT
+56 AAGPT

-84 INFYWNSPSIP
+84 INFYWNSPTIP

-136 YAGGSGTT
+136 YGGGSGTT

-156 ETDYLGFNSGVADTN
+156 ETDYIGFNAGVADTN

-183 VFKGGVGS
+183 VFKGGVGA

-203 PAANS
+203 PSANS

-227 FTFVAGTGITLL
+227 FTFVAGVGITLL

-244 DSASFGATNVPN
+244 DSASFGATNIPN

-262 TTTLG
+262 SITVGSTAISLG
-267 SSTLTL
+267 ASSTTIAGL
-273 GGTALTVTGLN
+273 TALS
-284 ALTSTNIT
+284 STNI
-292 VSGSTA
+292 SGTA
-298 STTSTT
+298 ITATTFF
-304 GALLVTGGVGIGG
+304 GF
-317 SLSVG
+317 LSGTATSSQVI
-322 NSILLDSGY
+322 N
-331 GSVTTT
+331 TTT
-337 QFAAIFAKA
+337 DTTNTLYLL
-346 IGSNATSLMQ
+346 GSRS
-356 VKGNDGTVGMG
+356 
-367 MKAQTGTNSLI
+367 
-378 YSYGQIDFRVNSTIR
+378 
-393 DNDTPS
+393 
-399 GGNTFLTLSTVG
+399 
-411 VLTASGTTASTG
+411 STG
-423 FSTGAVVVTGG
+423 FAGTAVFVD
-434 VGIGGSLW
+434 
-442 TSSANLS
+442 S
-449 SISGVTLYN
+449 SISILGN
-458 GTITGALSGNATTST
+458 TITATTFSGNATTA
-473 TSGSAGTSVTAGSA
+473 TSAGTAGTATNAGSAGTSVTAGSA

-518 NAGAAGTAVNAGS
+518 NAGAAG
-531 AGTAVNAGAAGKW
+531 KW
-544 LASRSVSFAT
+544 LASRTVSFAT

-561 SIDGTANVSNVV
+561 SIDGSADVSNVA
-573 LTIGADS
+573 LTIGANS
-580 VALGTDTTGAYASE
+580 VALGTDTTGNYAASVAA
-594 ITTSGSGISATPA
+594 SGSGISTI
-607 VGADGTAYT
+607 GAAGEGTAFT
-616 IYSNAT
+616 IDSNAT

-647 SLQID
+647 SVQID
-652 LVDRTVYSSSG
+652 LVDRTVTTSTG
-663 NLILDSSGGTVNVN
+663 NLILDSTGGTVNVN
-677 DNLTI
+677 DNLTVS
-682 AGDLTVQGTTIT
+682 GNLTIQGTTTT

-708 IGGSIGGTN
+708 IGGAIGGTN

-834 QASGSGISIIGT
+834 QASGSGISIIGS
-846 AAENATF
+846 AAENATL
-853 TVNSNATSSNTNST
+853 TVNSNATATNTVST
-867 IVLRD
+867 LVFRD
-872 GSGNFSAGTITA
+872 SSGNFSAGTITA
-884 NLTGTA
+884 T
-890 TSAQVINT
+890 
-898 TTDTSNT
+898 
-905 LYLLGSRS
+905 
-913 STGFAGTAVF
+913 
-923 VDSNISALG
+923 
-932 NTISAITFSGNA
+932 TFSGNA
-944 TTSTSAGT
+944 TTATSAGSAGTSVTAGSAGTSVTAGSAGTSVSAGT

-964 SVTAGSAGTSV
+964 SVTAGSAGTAV
-975 TAGLA
+975 NAGFAGAATTA
-980 VSSTNAGLAVSSTNA
+980 TNAGSAGTAVNAGSAGTATNA
-995 GLAVSSTNAG
+995 
-1005 LAVSST
+1005 
-1011 NAGLAVSST
+1011 
-1020 NAGLAVSSTNAG
+1020 
-1032 LAVSS
+1032 
-1037 TNAGLA
+1037 
-1043 VSSTNAGLA
+1043 
-1052 VSSTNAGLAVS
+1052 
-1063 STNTANTNIVL
+1063 ANTNITL

-1100 GVSALGNTVTATTFS
+1100 GVSALGNTITATTFS
-1115 GNATTATTSGAAGQW
+1115 GNATTATVAGQAGKW
-1130 IAPIT
+1130 IASRTVT
-1135 FSLGGDLSG
+1135 FATGD
-1144 SVSFTGSGN
+1144 VTGSFSIDGSADVSN
-1153 TTLTATIGANSV
+1153 VALTIGANSV
-1165 ALGTDTTGDYVGNV
+1165 ALGTDTTGDYVANV
-1179 LAGSGIATTGATT
+1179 LAGSGIATTGAAT

-1198 TLSIK
+1198 TVSLK

-1216 TTSSTQFADSAI
+1216 VSSSTQFADSAI

-1351 QLTSW
+1351 QLTPW
-1356 GNYNTHIVEKT
+1356 GNYNAHIVEKT